1 MRRVAA
7 AAENLSKP
15 NCKMKNHFATFA
27 LLPLFEIDLD
37 VLEKKYLEFQKQF
50 HPDKS
55 STSDIEKSISV
66 NEAYNILQNP
76 LTRASHILQLHGID
90 LENDSNAP
98 KVDTATLIEVLELR
112 EKIFE
117 SDFSATEIL
126 KKDLNLKI
134 KSLLQESVV
143 SLDRQDFTT
152 AAQILIKAK
161 YFDKT
166 LRDLKAKNN
175 K

>member
-1 MRRVAA
+1 
-7 AAENLSKP
+7 
-15 NCKMKNHFATFA
+15 MKNHFTTFA
-27 LLPLFEIDLD
+27 LLPSFGIDLD
-37 VLEKKYLEFQKQF
+37 DLEKKYLEFQKQF

-55 STSDIEKSISV
+55 STSDIEQSIAA

-76 LTRASHILQLHGID
+76 LTRASHILQLNGID
-90 LENDSNAP
+90 LENDSDAP
-98 KVDTATLIEVLELR
+98 KVDTATLLEVLELR
-112 EKIFE
+112 EKISENNF
-117 SDFSATEIL
+117 AEIEVL

-134 KSLLQESVV
+134 KSLLQETVTN
-143 SLDRQDFTT
+143 LDNQDFKT

-166 LRDLKAKNN
+166 LRDLKRK